1 MGAHFEFHRVE
12 YSGPGA
18 GGMVF
23 VECSPRLFTEFC
35 LAFVK
40 YSHSLSPISNYQ
52 KLNAKRK
59 MTKLQLKKSLKAILG
74 NRSHR
79 QLG

>member
-1 MGAHFEFHRVE
+1 
-12 YSGPGA
+12 
-18 GGMVF
+18 MVF

-52 KLNAKRK
+52 KLPKIDK
-59 MTKLQLKKSLKAILG
+59 TSTKEIPESNFKKEKPQTAGLEVG
-74 NRSHR
+74 
-79 QLG
+79 